1 LIEYV
6 DSDGCPGFVAV
17 EVKYT
22 EAMIE
27 PVPDMLRPRY
37 AELAEACE
45 LFVDHAAEAL
55 RRSPLQQLF
64 REHLLAQSLLDN
76 RLYHEGH
83 FTVVAPELNYH
94 VWDAIGA
101 YQTYLRECVEG
112 KVRFSSF
119 TLETLIE
126 TIWLCDEVH
135 ANALHHRYAD
145 WWLIDQEIE
154 KHAPTFGLK
163 KRTRKTAPEWP

>member
-37 AELAEACE
+37 VELAEACE

-55 RRSPLQQLF
+55 RQSPLQQLF

-76 RLYHEGH
+76 RLYHEGY
-83 FTVVAPELNYH
+83 FTVIAPSLNCH
-94 VWDAIGA
+94 VWDAVAA
-101 YQTYLRECVEG
+101 YQTYLRECVAR

-126 TIWLCDEVH
+126 TIRLCDQEH
-135 ANALHHRYAD
+135 ANALHHRYCD
-145 WWLIDQEIE
+145 WWRIDAEIE
-154 KHAPTFGLK
+154 KHALIFGLK
-163 KRTRKTAPEWP
+163 KRMRKTVPEWP